1 MQVAVFHFYS
11 CYLCHSVLLFY
22 GFHSAKIQ
30 NKTAVCKCLKCSE
43 SVQKRGIWPTILWY
57 GGYQVVVRIVPLFGT
72 RRTRFL
78 DIFWYDDKKML
89 NGIVGARKGAG
100 SGAGNPV

>member
-1 MQVAVFHFYS
+1 MGDGPYS
-11 CYLCHSVLLFY
+11 FV
-22 GFHSAKIQ
+22 
-30 NKTAVCKCLKCSE
+30 VCSE